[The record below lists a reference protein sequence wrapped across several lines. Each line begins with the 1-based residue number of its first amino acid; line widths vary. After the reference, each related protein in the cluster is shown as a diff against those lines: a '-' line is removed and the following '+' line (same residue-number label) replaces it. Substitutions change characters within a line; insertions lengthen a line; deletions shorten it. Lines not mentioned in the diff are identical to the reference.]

1 MVIKRST
8 FTREEFIEKFLNV
21 EHIKQSVEDMKT
33 FHPDIDVDAE
43 VELIIESEWRSYQ
56 RGY

>member
-1 MVIKRST
+1 MVKST
-8 FTREEFIEKFLNV
+8 FTREEFIDKFLNV
-21 EHIKQSVEDMKT
+21 EHIRQSVEDMKT

-43 VELIIESEWRSYQ
+43 VERIIESEWRSYQ